1 MLETAN
7 LKSELV
13 YYDEVYKHVNY
24 KELDVYPFT
33 EIAEQLE
40 PDELI
45 AIYVL
50 TMSFDHVF
58 E

>member
-1 MLETAN
+1 METAT

-13 YYDEVYKHVNY
+13 YDVEVYKQDNY
-24 KELDVYPFT
+24 KSVDVYPFT

-45 AIYVL
+45 AICVFA
-50 TMSFDHVF
+50 TSFDH
-58 E
+58 